1 MADIITTK
9 ENRNMSERDEG
20 QLQGEYKPSKEKMLM
35 DSMYKRKN
43 QMSIATGGYLHDV
56 LLKFAEDRP
65 RTMPD
70 WLDKF
75 DRDYGNVP
83 EAGRYRIGWDSS
95 LQALFDKARKGEF
108 LNEEGMLD
116 HGKLDDV
123 FGSWYYEKIPQ
134 EQQDMLWDAFDR
146 SEKEL
151 KETKL
156 RGTEDFLIDKLKRID
171 KVNILEE

>member
-1 MADIITTK
+1 
-9 ENRNMSERDEG
+9 MSERDEG

-43 QMSIATGGYLHDV
+43 QISTATGGYLHDV

-65 RTMPD
+65 LAFPD
-70 WLDKF
+70 WLDRF
-75 DRDYGNVP
+75 DRDYG
-83 EAGRYRIGWDSS
+83 EGRGRGSGRDMIGYDSS
-95 LQALFDKARKGEF
+95 LQALFGMARKGEF
-108 LNEEGMLD
+108 LNEEGMID
-116 HGKLDDV
+116 HDKLDDV